1 MMICY
6 DSFVFEMRYFVLSVF
21 FCRLF
26 RWVYDI
32 LKSRAIHLGCRLER
46 SLQALLYAS
55 SSLILQNFQVFL
67 YSLTSLVFL
76 DILFLNRYQSLIPM
90 LLPQVVH
97 FIFRK
102 PGFSPRN
109 FLVII
114 DSKMIVLKLI
124 FERL

>member
-46 SLQALLYAS
+46 SLQALLYSS

>member
-6 DSFVFEMRYFVLSVF
+6 DSFVFEMRYFVLSAF

-46 SLQALLYAS
+46 SLQTLLYAS

>member
-46 SLQALLYAS
+46 SLQTLLYAS

>member
-46 SLQALLYAS
+46 SLQTLLYAS

-67 YSLTSLVFL
+67 YSLTRLVFL